1 MTQPANVSSLALYLG
16 ESYATARIIDADS
29 LTKKAS
35 KKSAPLFE
43 KSVFLPQVSLKTFL
57 NQMKIVAAEK
67 EIKSVYVVT
76 SYMDRLKSFRL
87 GGSVVQVLPEGF
99 ENSYAAGHTH
109 YLSLAAPSLIV
120 GINQSSDLEYLKKE
134 MVRLRKIN
142 TEINKVVFQ
151 LPENL
156 VTHEQRTLIQDFFTE
171 EKFKIF
177 NCEKPSDLN
186 QIRRT
191 LLNAG
196 SEGTKE
202 EILSEIKETFGEETL
217 IQFWVKDRFQSEFE
231 NIDLYW
237 SSSYFLKYFLQQQ
250 KNVAA
255 FYFDFEKWSY
265 ISSVMAETW
274 ISPWGPIAYDHPIF
288 ENFEIDPFA
297 ELTLDS
303 IGQLIVSENNVQHEP
318 GPFMAGRSV
327 KALVLD
333 CFYDELKLDKRSTE
347 VFSQLNSASL
357 QQKIENHFQILEKS
371 QTLEATELSR
381 EEVKKWIRSKLMT
394 WMQLRSAD
402 SACTV
407 FGDLS
412 FLLQKDASAS
422 QLKLNP
428 LDFNWMPA
436 ITEAIKAQG
445 SL

>member
-1 MTQPANVSSLALYLG
+1 
-16 ESYATARIIDADS
+16 
-29 LTKKAS
+29 
-35 KKSAPLFE
+35 
-43 KSVFLPQVSLKTFL
+43 
-57 NQMKIVAAEK
+57 
-67 EIKSVYVVT
+67 
-76 SYMDRLKSFRL
+76 MDRLKSFRL

-120 GINQSSDLEYLKKE
+120 SINQKSDLDYLKKE

-142 TEINKVVFQ
+142 SEINKVVFQ
-151 LPENL
+151 LPSNL
-156 VTHEQRTLIQDFFTE
+156 VSPWQQKLIHDFFSE
-171 EKFKIF
+171 ENFKIF

-202 EILSEIKETFGEETL
+202 EILSEIKDVFGDEIS

-237 SSSYFLKYFLQQQ
+237 SSSYFLKHFLQQQ

-274 ISPWGPIAYDHPIF
+274 VSPWGPIGYEHPIF

-402 SACTV
+402 SACSV

-412 FLLQKDASAS
+412 FLLQKDAGAS